1 MKKIEDNRI
10 RALLKSSRLAFG
22 GYKWQIITLVFLG
35 FFSGLLEGIGINAII
50 PVFSLA
56 TGEAISGTDFIS
68 RTIEKLFLQLGLD
81 FRLKYLLIF
90 IIILF
95 IAKAITLFFSNYT
108 KVKITSSYEKN
119 TRDNLLEKAL
129 RADWPHLLKQKIGHL
144 ETILITDAHQSSLLL
159 DSLSSFILLC
169 TSLMMYVLVA
179 INISFSI
186 TFIALAFGGMLLL
199 IFKPLI
205 YKKKLL
211 AREAVKLNKEV
222 AHFVNENIIGVKT
235 VKAMSVAE
243 QVISKGK
250 EYFHT
255 FRQITIKS
263 HVLSAIANTCIQ
275 PLSLIFIILLFALS
289 YKSADFNFAAFIA
302 LVYLIQKIFTYIGD
316 IQSNFHKI
324 NYELPF
330 LQDVLA
336 YQQLASAS
344 KERSN
349 GQNKFVF
356 TKELKFKDVSFAYDD
371 KQNILSAANFSINK
385 GQMIG
390 LIGVSGSGK
399 TTIVDLILRLFQ
411 PQNGKITLD
420 GKDVEMIGLDSWRK
434 NIGHVSQ
441 DMFLINDTITNNIK
455 FYDSTITDK
464 DVMQATKMANIY
476 DFVQGAPEKFD
487 TIIGERGVRLSAG
500 QRQRIVIARI
510 LARQPQI
517 LLLDEATSAL
527 DNESELKIQKIIE
540 ELKGK
545 ITVLI
550 IAHRLSTVLDCDELL
565 ILDKGKIIERG
576 QPKKLL
582 QDTKS
587 HFYRLYNIRR

>member
-1 MKKIEDNRI
+1 MKNIENNRVH
-10 RALLKSSRLAFG
+10 ALLKSSRLAFG

-56 TGEAISGTDFIS
+56 SGENISGTDFIS
-68 RTIEKLFLQLGLD
+68 KTIEKLFLQLGLD

-119 TRDNLLEKAL
+119 TRDNLLEKSL
-129 RADWPHLLKQKIGHL
+129 RSDWSHLSKQKIGHL
-144 ETILITDAHQSSLLL
+144 ETILMTDAHQSSLLL

-169 TSLMMYVLVA
+169 TSLMMYILVA

-235 VKAMSVAE
+235 IKAMSVAE

-250 EYFHT
+250 EYFYT

-263 HVLSAIANTCIQ
+263 HVLSAIANTCVQ

-302 LVYLIQKIFTYIGD
+302 IVYLIQKIFTYIGD

-336 YQQLASAS
+336 YQQLAGAS
-344 KERSN
+344 KEISS

-371 KQNILSAANFSINK
+371 QQNILSAANFSIHK

-411 PQNGKITLD
+411 PQNGEITLD
-420 GKDVEMIGLDSWRK
+420 GKDVEMIGIDSWRK

-455 FYDSTITDK
+455 FYDSTITKEDIIR
-464 DVMQATKMANIY
+464 ATKMANIY
-476 DFVQGAPEKFD
+476 DFVQETPDKFD

-540 ELKGK
+540 ALKGK

-550 IAHRLSTVLDCDELL
+550 IAHRLSTVLGCDELL

-582 QDTKS
+582 RDTKS